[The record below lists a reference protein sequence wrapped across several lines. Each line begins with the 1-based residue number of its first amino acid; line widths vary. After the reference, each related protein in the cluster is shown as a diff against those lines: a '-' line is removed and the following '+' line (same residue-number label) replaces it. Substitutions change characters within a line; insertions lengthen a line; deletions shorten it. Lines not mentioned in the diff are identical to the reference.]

1 MWKKLRRAIVPFIF
15 PLLIVG
21 IVAAGIAFRGQI
33 VHFLRNKEQLKIWI
47 NGRGAWA
54 PLVFFGLQVL
64 QVVVFVIP
72 GEIMQVAGGFIFG
85 FWGGV
90 ALNIAGIAAGS
101 LLNYAVGKTLGR
113 PFVGRI
119 VGEAKLVRLEAMI
132 ADPKAIATYF
142 ILFLIPGIPKD
153 ILCYL
158 AGMGGTSPLVFA
170 AASMAARLPGIA
182 GTTLMGSASY
192 SGHYRLALS
201 LLALSSL
208 VLVFGIVWRKPLE
221 KALSRYLE
229 RRRRR

>member
-1 MWKKLRRAIVPFIF
+1 MWKKLRKAVVPFFF
-15 PLLIVG
+15 PLLIAG
-21 IVAAGIAFRGQI
+21 IVAVGIAYRAPIAQ
-33 VHFLRNKEQLKIWI
+33 FLRNKEQLKVWI
-47 NGRGAWA
+47 TSRGPWA
-54 PLVFFGLQVL
+54 PLAFFGLQVL
-64 QVVVFVIP
+64 QVIVFVIP

-85 FWGGV
+85 FWEGA

-101 LLNYAVGKTLGR
+101 LFNYAVGRTLGR

-119 VGEAKLVRLEAMI
+119 VGEAKLARLEAMI

-142 ILFLIPGIPKD
+142 VLFLIPGIPKD

-158 AGMGGTSPLVFA
+158 AGMGETSPLVFA

-182 GTTLMGSASY
+182 GTTLMGSASS

-208 VLVFGIVWRKPLE
+208 VLVFGIVWRKRLE

-229 RRRRR
+229 RRRRQ